1 MFFEFCTPPL
11 KRSQSVGYIVSTI
24 CARPPVLCSHVQPF
38 IALICPPLCSL
49 HKLSA
54 KACEEQLAK
63 IGTMQPSPGWQ
74 RGEAVAGALAPACHR
89 HLGWHWCATLPAPA
103 VARGATS
110 HSNLSPGTSPA
121 PIAHPAATRT
131 PPGHS
136 NLKKVA
142 SVAQFLMISWG
153 KL

>member
-1 MFFEFCTPPL
+1 MCRP
-11 KRSQSVGYIVSTI
+11 SVAGRRC
-24 CARPPVLCSHVQPF
+24 CAVMCSP
-38 IALICPPLCSL
+38 SL
-49 HKLSA
+49 HSSAHHSARSTKLSA

-63 IGTMQPSPGWQ
+63 IGMMQPSPGWQ

-121 PIAHPAATRT
+121 PIAHPAVTRT

-136 NLKKVA
+136 NQKKVA